1 MHYRKDW
8 SGKELDLL
16 ITTNNNKLIV
26 TLFKTRLKYSSC
38 YQKCR
43 RAFLKFPYFRS
54 YFKYQYLGVYT
65 LGECVH
71 VYARNIE
78 SDLLAER
85 TRGGG
90 GVGIGKGERKRRNV
104 RASRHR
110 RTLRLHPIPRFYS
123 LIPLC
128 SPPGSQGD
136 FYSSLRISTLT
147 SRHPQPSPSL
157 FVLTSLPP
165 TFVLSFSLSALAQAT
180 LWFLSRSSQQHP
192 LPGPFRPSSVPSPSS
207 PSPRQPREHI
217 ASFVY
222 PVL

>member
-1 MHYRKDW
+1 MQASIFEISIFPLVLQIPVSRRIHIGGVRARIRAEYRKRF
-8 SGKELDLL
+8 
-16 ITTNNNKLIV
+16 V
-26 TLFKTRLKYSSC
+26 
-38 YQKCR
+38 
-43 RAFLKFPYFRS
+43 
-54 YFKYQYLGVYT
+54 
-65 LGECVH
+65 
-71 VYARNIE
+71 
-78 SDLLAER
+78 
-85 TRGGG
+85 GGG
-90 GVGIGKGERKRRNV
+90 CEGGGRGRKRRNV

-147 SRHPQPSPSL
+147 SRHPQPSP
-157 FVLTSLPP
+157 FPFAPTSLPP
-165 TFVLSFSLSALAQAT
+165 AFVLSFSLSALAQAT